1 MSRRLTP
8 VSHSDLVRRLRRLGW
23 EGPIRR
29 SKHFHMVR
37 PGREYPLIIPNPHTG
52 QELVLLC
59 FGESCA
65 KPESHAKSGWG
76 DEEIDSSGLGT
87 PIALCPAA

>member
-52 QELVLLC
+52 QEIGAPLLRRILRQA
-59 FGESCA
+59 GITR
-65 KPESHAKSGWG
+65 
-76 DEEIDSSGLGT
+76 EEWLGR
-87 PIALCPAA
+87 